1 MQPDHGGI
9 SRSMLVLWDIDGT
22 LLHTDGIAGEA
33 MRTAMER
40 TFGPTIRQERRF
52 YSGKTDR
59 QIIQETFP
67 HLTPSAVLE
76 HLQVFIAVYVAEFKR
91 QREAVLARAGV
102 MPGAL
107 ALLDHLHARVIQAP
121 LTGNVASIARLK
133 LDWLGLLDFMHFEV
147 GAYGDDHHERP
158 LLVPIAAER
167 AARFYG
173 RPFSGH
179 DIVVIGD
186 TPHDIHCGKL
196 NRTRT
201 VAVATGPYSV
211 DDLQAYEPDAVLP
224 DFRDLSAALVAIW
237 GETFSL

>member
-1 MQPDHGGI
+1 MQPDCRGTSWAKLI
-9 SRSMLVLWDIDGT
+9 LWDIDGT
-22 LLHTDGIAGEA
+22 LLHTDGIAGET
-33 MRTAMER
+33 MRTAMTQTFGATVRKER
-40 TFGPTIRQERRF
+40 TF

-76 HLQVFIAVYVAEFKR
+76 TLPVFIAVYVAEFER

-102 MPGAL
+102 MPGIP
-107 ALLDHLHARVIQAP
+107 ALLDHLHTQAIQAP
-121 LTGNVASIARLK
+121 LTGNVAPIARMK

-147 GAYGDDHHERP
+147 GAYGDDHHERS

-167 AARFYG
+167 ASRHYG
-173 RPFSGH
+173 RPFSGN

-196 NRTRT
+196 NGTRT

-211 DDLQAYEPDAVLP
+211 PDLQAHEPDAVLS
-224 DFRDLSAALVAIW
+224 DLRDLRAALAAIW
-237 GETFSL
+237 GEHS